1 MMKDGDFPLSV
12 PAVVLYHVGQLD
24 DVLPFLVLLT
34 QFKGLFIFPAQCG
47 VAVFTVDV
55 GNCVKSCEQQPLLRR
70 TTANVH
76 HGVEEVSSSLTA
88 LERLG
93 DKIVM
98 VGQMGAAMHTA
109 VTTVAGVQVSLECLG
124 FCQLHHV

>member
-1 MMKDGDFPLSV
+1 MEISLSV
-12 PAVVLYHVGQLD
+12 PAIVLYHVGQLD

-34 QFKGLFIFPAQCG
+34 QLKGLFIFPAQRS
-47 VAVFTVDV
+47 VAVFTVDI
-55 GNCVKSCEQQPLLRR
+55 GHGVKSCEQQPLLRR

-76 HGVEEVSSSLTA
+76 HRVEEVGPALTA

-98 VGQMGAAMHTA
+98 VGQMGAAVHTA
-109 VTTVAGVQVSLECLG
+109 VATVARVQVSLERFGL
-124 FCQLHHV
+124 CQLHHV